1 MDPWGGTW
9 VYNRLPFGLC
19 SGPASWQ
26 KLLDHILVGVPN
38 TFVYLDDVLIFGA
51 SKAEHDH
58 TLQMVFE
65 KLAKNNMALSLDKC
79 IFGKPEVLRL
89 CRKQTRNPPTSQ
101 KVRRVK
107 KFQAPTVTE
116 GHSTFLRRIKLL

>member
-1 MDPWGGTW
+1 M
-9 VYNRLPFGLC
+9 
-19 SGPASWQ
+19 
-26 KLLDHILVGVPN
+26 GVPN

-79 IFGKPEVLRL
+79 IFGKPEVEYLGYVVNKQGIRPL
-89 CRKQTRNPPTSQ
+89 PRKLDALKNFKHPQSQ
-101 KVRRVK
+101 KDILHFV
-107 KFQAPTVTE
+107 
-116 GHSTFLRRIKLL
+116 RRIKLL